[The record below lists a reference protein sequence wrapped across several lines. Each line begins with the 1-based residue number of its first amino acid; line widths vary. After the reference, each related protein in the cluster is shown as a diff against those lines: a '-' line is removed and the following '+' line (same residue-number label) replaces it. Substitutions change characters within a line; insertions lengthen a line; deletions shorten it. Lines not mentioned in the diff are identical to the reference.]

1 MDEMKIRFNSKIM
14 CGMISRIISK
24 IVYKKTKV
32 KADVIIN
39 GISIERKFGVY
50 HFHINADAVINE
62 KDLLKISHLTEEE
75 AV

>member
-1 MDEMKIRFNSKIM
+1 MDEMKIRVNSKIM

-62 KDLLKISHLTEEE
+62 KDILKISHLTEEE

>member
-39 GISIERKFGVY
+39 DISIERKFGVY

-62 KDLLKISHLTEEE
+62 KDILKISHLTEEE

>member
-24 IVYKKTKV
+24 IIYKKTKV

-39 GISIERKFGVY
+39 GISIERKFGMY
-50 HFHINADAVINE
+50 HFHINADAVMKE
-62 KDLLKISHLTEEE
+62 KDILKISRFTDEET
-75 AV
+75 V

>member
-1 MDEMKIRFNSKIM
+1 MKIRFNSKIM

-32 KADVIIN
+32 KADVIIK

-62 KDLLKISHLTEEE
+62 KDILKISHLTEEE

>member
-24 IVYKKTKV
+24 IIYKKTKV

-62 KDLLKISHLTEEE
+62 KDILKISHLTEEE